1 MNMRNWKWLVMGITL
16 SFGKFV
22 ELNVIYIN
30 RNNILLLDNFTV
42 TCEDLKMRNFQKI
55 IKTKKR

>member
-1 MNMRNWKWLVMGITL
+1 MNMRNWKWLVMGIPQ
-16 SFGKFV
+16 SFGKCV

-42 TCEDLKMRNFQKI
+42 TCEDLKMQNF
-55 IKTKKR
+55 

>member
-42 TCEDLKMRNFQKI
+42 TCEDLKMRNF
-55 IKTKKR
+55 

>member
-1 MNMRNWKWLVMGITL
+1 MNMRNWKWLVMGIPQ

-42 TCEDLKMRNFQKI
+42 TCEDLKMQNF
-55 IKTKKR
+55 

>member
-1 MNMRNWKWLVMGITL
+1 MGITL

>member
-42 TCEDLKMRNFQKI
+42 TCEDFKNAKFPENYQD
-55 IKTKKR
+55 